1 MSTKTIKQRIAVV
14 AVSALTAGVLSV
26 IAAPVASAATTAPTS
41 NVLHVVINGNYVG
54 GSLATAQYTDAVD
67 NRSSGLLSVGS
78 GTGTTQTAI
87 LLSTGALAVVAG
99 APTGSLVNSIVVT
112 NGTVTK
118 SLSATNTVNYVSN
131 DSSYT
136 VNASPA
142 GTEAT
147 NATLGALIKPAT
159 GATTMTVQLYSG
171 TGITE
176 SLPTNGTLRAQVT
189 VTIATASAS
198 GAYAATYSK
207 ANTAAITTSGTNTGA
222 SAASA
227 TVDGVNQSGA
237 STPANGNYG
246 FFNISLKDAY
256 NQTLDTLGAVTI
268 EASNGGLV
276 KYDGTLGTGA
286 TPTASLDVTT
296 DASGTI
302 SVARPAAQA
311 NKGFSTTVTVKYNGV
326 VVATQT
332 FTFYGEVATMVATY
346 TSVARAGTTFGDDGT
361 EAQPFRVV
369 YRDSA
374 GTFLAPTAGD
384 TTVVSST
391 LTSVVTGA
399 AIYAAPVISTATSAK
414 GQVTCAGST
423 PGAASS
429 SSTGSADLQLQHVN
443 ASGTIIKSNVWKQQ
457 CSGDPYTYT
466 AALDKA
472 VYTPGSVATLTI
484 TCKDS
489 LGNISSAHPGLGT
502 GGTTNLTISG
512 LGTAVV
518 APANTDACGDTS
530 FGTKAY
536 QYILGNTESDYAA
549 IVSAGVINSANSS
562 ESPKT
567 VSFTIKASGS
577 SVTNA
582 EVLKSIVALIASIN
596 KQIQALQK
604 LILRR

>member
-1 MSTKTIKQRIAVV
+1 MSNKTIKQRIAVV

-26 IAAPVASAATTAPTS
+26 MSAPVASATTTAPTS
-41 NVLHVVINGNYVG
+41 NTLHVVINGNYVG
-54 GSLATAQYTDAVD
+54 GSFEDARYTDAVN
-67 NRSSGLLSVGS
+67 NRSAGLLAVGS

-87 LLSTGALAVVAG
+87 LLASGTLAVIAG
-99 APTGSLVNSIVVT
+99 APSGSLVNSIVVT
-112 NGTVTK
+112 GGKVTK
-118 SLSATNTVNYVSN
+118 SLSAQATIAYVSN
-131 DSSYT
+131 DASYT
-136 VNASPA
+136 VNATPA
-142 GTEAT
+142 GAEAT
-147 NATLGALIKPAT
+147 NATLAALIKPNA
-159 GATTMTVQLYSG
+159 GATSMTVQLYSG

-176 SLPTNGTLRAQVT
+176 SLPTNGTLRGQVT
-189 VTIATASAS
+189 VTIASASAS
-198 GAYAATYSK
+198 GAYATTYSK
-207 ANTAAITTSGTNTGA
+207 VNTAAITTSGTNTGA
-222 SAASA
+222 GAASA

-246 FFNISLKDAY
+246 FLNFTLKDAY

-268 EASNGGLV
+268 EATNGGLV

-296 DASGTI
+296 DASGTV

-326 VVATQT
+326 VVGTQS

-346 TSVARAGTTFGDDGT
+346 TSVARSGTTFGDDGT

-374 GTFLAPTAGD
+374 GAFLAPAAGD
-384 TTVVSST
+384 TTVVSGTTNSI
-391 LTSVVTGA
+391 VTGA

-423 PGAASS
+423 PGLPG
-429 SSTGSADLQLQHVN
+429 STSAGSADLQLQHVN
-443 ASGTIIKSNVWKQQ
+443 ASGTVIKSNVWKQQ

-466 AALDKA
+466 VSLDKS
-472 VYTPGSVATLTI
+472 VYTPGAVATLTI
-484 TCKDS
+484 TCKDA

-502 GGTTNLTISG
+502 GSPTSLTITG
-512 LGTAVV
+512 LGTAVI

-536 QYILGNTESDYAA
+536 QYVLGNTESDYSA
-549 IVSAGVINSANSS
+549 IVSVGVINTANSN
-562 ESPKT
+562 ESNKT
-567 VSFTIKASGS
+567 VSYSIKASGT

-604 LILRR
+604 LILKR